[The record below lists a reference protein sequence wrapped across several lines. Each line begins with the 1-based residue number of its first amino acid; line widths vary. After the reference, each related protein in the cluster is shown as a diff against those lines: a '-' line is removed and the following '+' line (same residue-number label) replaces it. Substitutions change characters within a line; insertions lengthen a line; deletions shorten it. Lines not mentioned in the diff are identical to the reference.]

1 MCVCVISKYQ
11 SFTHTSYSKNKV
23 RVFCCAFTCV
33 YICVCA
39 HVSGYVLMPVL
50 GVELGELHAYV
61 PAMSDF
67 LLCTGGALR
76 SCDVCLCVSVCE
88 CACV

>member
-1 MCVCVISKYQ
+1 
-11 SFTHTSYSKNKV
+11 
-23 RVFCCAFTCV
+23 
-33 YICVCA
+33 VCA